1 WDHHFLAAAS
11 GSIEGLL
18 DHYYEGNRPNGIY
31 IPRFRNLGDDASR
44 RDYVRGFG
52 YQGGASRQGWGR
64 GAGGRGFGVELK
76 RQLHDPG
83 TWSMGMTG
91 FGECL
96 PREDNYAE
104 LADKT
109 DDVGIPLLTIH
120 RSGGDI
126 ERAGRDGIAA
136 QDAVR
141 ESVGHLQGP
150 HRARLRLRR
159 GGAEAGQSVAAREP
173 LHNPVRGA
181 GGRG

>member
-1 WDHHFLAAAS
+1 LCASTLGTTRLLLNSTSPRFPTGLANSSGALGHYLMDHHFLAGAS

-91 FGECL
+91 LGEGL
-96 PREDNYAE
+96 
-104 LADKT
+104 
-109 DDVGIPLLTIH
+109 
-120 RSGGDI
+120 
-126 ERAGRDGIAA
+126 
-136 QDAVR
+136 
-141 ESVGHLQGP
+141 
-150 HRARLRLRR
+150 
-159 GGAEAGQSVAAREP
+159 AREVDCVALGDQTGESGVP
-173 LHNPVRGA
+173 LPKLPC
-181 GGRG
+181 